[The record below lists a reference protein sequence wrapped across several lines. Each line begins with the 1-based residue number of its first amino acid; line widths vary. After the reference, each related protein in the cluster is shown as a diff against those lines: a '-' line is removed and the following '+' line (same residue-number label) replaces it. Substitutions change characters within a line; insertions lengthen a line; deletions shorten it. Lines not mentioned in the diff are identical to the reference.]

1 MWGSNARR
9 QGMMHRR
16 PSGGSRRG
24 LNRTFGARGA
34 ESGFLVKIGV
44 KVAERWFVM
53 AGIVLLGGIAAA
65 GLIVAIYAAWLFHD
79 LPDATE
85 LADYRPPT
93 ATRVYAGD
101 GTLIGEF
108 SDERRIYVPYEQIP
122 TPVVQ
127 AFLAAED
134 RNFFQHGGI
143 DVSGLGRAMFKNVF
157 NAVSGRRLEGGS
169 TITQQVAK
177 NVLLTSESS
186 LNRKLKEAI
195 LSSRLEG
202 VLTKEQILELYLNEI
217 FLGYRSYGVASAA
230 YNYFGKNLSQLTP
243 DEAAF
248 LAALPKGPN
257 NYHPRRHPGAAKG
270 RRDWVLGEMRQN
282 NFLTEA
288 QYQEAVARPLTT
300 NAAPQRAAYR
310 DADFFV
316 EEARRRAIALFGK
329 DDVNGGGYY
338 MRTTLDPTLQ
348 SAARN
353 ALMRGLENYDRRHGW
368 RGPWGT
374 TDFAPG
380 WQQAALRR
388 TIPAER
394 RSWQAAAVE
403 SVAGNT
409 VRVRTARDDRT
420 GNLIASDAA
429 WANANRQ
436 LRRGDL
442 IFVEPQNGSFALKQV
457 PAVNGALV
465 AIEPQSGRVLA
476 MVGGYSYALSSFNRA
491 TQARRQPGSA
501 FKPIVY
507 AAALEGDFTPASI
520 VLDAPISFAGGPNG
534 SRWTPENYSRQYYG
548 PQTLRRGLELSRNV
562 MTVRLAQQVGM
573 TNVVDLGRRMGVSDR
588 LQPNLSVSLG
598 AGETTPYDLTAAYAA
613 FVNGG
618 RRIEPYLIEMVQDR
632 NGETI
637 YRADRRQC
645 RDCGRG
651 FSGQESPRLQDRG
664 TQVIDPI
671 TAYQISSM
679 LEGVVQRGTAASA
692 RGLGRWVGGKTGTTN
707 EYRSAW
713 FVGFTTDIV
722 VGVFI
727 GFDDNRSLGGG
738 EAGAS
743 TAVPVFTEFMT
754 AALKE
759 RPARPFVRPKNAIFR
774 TVNGIEEAFRPG
786 TERRVQETPAEE
798 IPEGPQR
805 YVDVLRREAEEKTG
819 TPAAPPVAAPPPPAP
834 KKEPAEDL
842 SGLY

>member
-1 MWGSNARR
+1 M
-9 QGMMHRR
+9 
-16 PSGGSRRG
+16 
-24 LNRTFGARGA
+24 
-34 ESGFLVKIGV
+34 

-53 AGIVLLGGIAAA
+53 AGIGLLGAIALA

-79 LPDATE
+79 LPDASE

-122 TPVVQ
+122 TPLVE

-157 NAVSGRRLEGGS
+157 NAATGRRLEGGS

-177 NVLLTSESS
+177 NVLLTNEST
-186 LNRKLKEAI
+186 LGRKLKEAI
-195 LSSRLEG
+195 LSSRLEAT
-202 VLTKEQILELYLNEI
+202 LTKQQILELYLNEI

-230 YNYFGKNLSQLTP
+230 YNYFGKSLAQLTP

-257 NYHPRRHPGAAKG
+257 NYHPKRHPEAAKG
-270 RRDWVLGEMRQN
+270 RRDWVLGEMLENR
-282 NFLTEA
+282 FLTRAAYDEA
-288 QYQEAVARPLTT
+288 IARPLTT
-300 NAAPQRAAYR
+300 QAAPRRAEYQ

-316 EEARRRAIALFGK
+316 EEARRQARANPDFGEQL
-329 DDVNGGGYY
+329 NAGGFY
-338 MRTTLDPTLQ
+338 MRTTLDPSLQ
-348 SAARN
+348 TAARD

-368 RGPWGT
+368 RGAWGT

-380 WQQAALRR
+380 WQAVALRQSA
-388 TIPAER
+388 PPER
-394 RSWQAAAVE
+394 RQWRAAAVE
-403 SVAGNT
+403 SASGNT
-409 VRVRTARDDRT
+409 VRVRTARDDET
-420 GNLIASDAA
+420 GTLLTSDAA
-429 WANANRQ
+429 WANANRP

-442 IFVEPQNGSFALKQV
+442 IFVERRDGGQFALKQV

-491 TQARRQPGSA
+491 TQARRQPGSS
-501 FKPIVY
+501 FKPFVY

-520 VLDAPISFAGGPNG
+520 IVDGPISFAGGPG
-534 SRWTPENYSRQYYG
+534 GRRWTPENYSREYYG
-548 PQTLRRGLELSRNV
+548 PSTLRRGLELSRNV
-562 MTVRLAQQVGM
+562 MTVRLANAIGM
-573 TNVVDLGRRMGVSDR
+573 DKVVELSKRMGVSEN

-598 AGETTPYDLTAAYAA
+598 AGEVTAYDLTAAYAA

-618 RRIEPYLIEMVQDR
+618 RRVDPYLIEYVQDR
-632 NGETI
+632 DGETI
-637 YRADRRQC
+637 YRADQRRC
-645 RDCGRG
+645 RDCDRP
-651 FSGQESPRLQDRG
+651 FTGQASPFLEPRG

-727 GFDDNRSLGGG
+727 GFDDNRSLGSG

-743 TAVPVFTEFMT
+743 AAVPVFTDFMED
-754 AALKE
+754 ALKE
-759 RPARPFVRPKNAIFR
+759 RPARPFVRPRGAIFR

-786 TERRVQETPAEE
+786 TERRREEEQREQGPAL
-798 IPEGPQR
+798 PAGPQN
-805 YVDVLRREAEEKTG
+805 YNDIVRREQEAAAG
-819 TPAAPPVAAPPPPAP
+819 TTPGPAAPPPPSP
-834 KKEPAEDL
+834 PPPRQEPAEDL